1 MGGLPSWKMP
11 SGHFNELLA
20 PCKGIPDSLGF
31 QIPGN
36 GLWILCQW
44 NLHIDFNHLLG
55 FPIPRGVFWTSKP
68 KIQIPSTK
76 YSWTLDSTSKIFLHS
91 RFPYKNEVPTEGA
104 GGVYF
109 RIFWVGMCCWDPG
122 TLNLYQS

>member
-44 NLHIDFNHLLG
+44 NLHIDFNHLWGTRFLEVYFGLQSPKSKFHQQNIPRLWIPLVKFSFIRDSLTRTKSLGGGGTLG
-55 FPIPRGVFWTSKP
+55 FSGW
-68 KIQIPSTK
+68 
-76 YSWTLDSTSKIFLHS
+76 
-91 RFPYKNEVPTEGA
+91 GCA
-104 GGVYF
+104 A
-109 RIFWVGMCCWDPG
+109 G